1 MIKMSEIFEF
11 LDSLAPHN
19 LAESYDNV
27 GVLCDKENEE
37 INKIL
42 LTLDTDFAVANEAK
56 NVGADMIVSH
66 HPLIFNPI
74 KNVNSTNE
82 TGKTLRA
89 LIKNDI
95 ALYAMHTNFD
105 SVKGGLCDFLA
116 EKIFGEIVTKNLDG
130 EMESGI
136 GRIVELEKGITFD
149 RLCDVVKEKLGL
161 KELRVVGNPLKTI
174 KKIAVVGGG
183 GGSMTNEVADL
194 GVDAYISGDFKYQ
207 HGRDAYFRGL
217 SLVEITHY
225 DAEIIFCE
233 YLKNLLS
240 DKFGEKLEVVISK
253 ENKNVWRTV

>member
-1 MIKMSEIFEF
+1 MVKICEVIEF
-11 LDSLAPHN
+11 LNSLAPHN

-27 GVLCDKENEE
+27 GVLCDRENDEV
-37 INKIL
+37 NKIL
-42 LTLDTDFAVANEAK
+42 LTLDTDFTVAKEAK
-56 NVGADMIVSH
+56 NVGADLIVSH

-74 KNVNSTNE
+74 INVNSTNE
-82 TGKTLRA
+82 TGKTLRF

-116 EKIFGEIVTKNLDG
+116 EKIFGKKEMKNLDG
-130 EMESGI
+130 ESESGI
-136 GRIVELEKGITFD
+136 GRIVELDDGITFKS
-149 RLCDVVKEKLGL
+149 LCDMVKEKLGL
-161 KELRVVGNPLKTI
+161 KELRVVGQEEKMI
-174 KKIAVVGGG
+174 KKVAVVGGG
-183 GGSMTNEVADL
+183 GGSMTNDVASL

-207 HGRDAYFRGL
+207 HGRDAYFMDL

-233 YLKNLLS
+233 YLKAILEE
-240 DKFGEKLEVVISK
+240 KFGDKIEIIVSK